1 MLCDGVWLW
10 RVIVWKWVWCGV
22 VMLWCLCVLCGGA
35 CDVCGGVLA
44 WCVVCVCEVNVPSQ
58 APQGHRRASSNRS

>member
-1 MLCDGVWLW
+1 MLCGGVWLW
-10 RVIVWKWVWCGV
+10 RVLCGSGCGV

-44 WCVVCVCEVNVPSQ
+44 WCVVCV
-58 APQGHRRASSNRS
+58 